1 MDKKYRRVR
10 VASIVL
16 FRTLARLHVTGLEH
30 IPETGAFL
38 LATNHISRLDT
49 PLLGATCPRQV
60 HALVAAKY
68 QDYPFFRW
76 FVNTVSGIWV
86 RRTDFDREAL
96 LKAVQILRGG
106 KVLGVAPEGTRS
118 ATADLQP
125 GRPGAAFLA
134 ARVEVPIVPV
144 GITGTQQMLPELR
157 RLRRP
162 ELRVVYG
169 APFYLPKMGRLN
181 SQELTE
187 ATDLIMRRIAALLP
201 RSYQGVYGLPEPQTA
216 SR

>member
-10 VASIVL
+10 TVLILL
-16 FRTLARLHVTGLEH
+16 FRYLSHLHVAGTEH
-30 IPETGAFL
+30 IPEEGAFL

-68 QDYPFFRW
+68 KDYPFFRW
-76 FVNTVSGIWV
+76 FVDTVNGIWV

-96 LKAVQILRGG
+96 LKAVSILREG

-118 ATADLQP
+118 PTANLQQ

-134 ARVEVPIVPV
+134 ARVGVPIIPV
-144 GITGTQQMLPELR
+144 GITGTQHMLPDLR
-157 RLRRP
+157 RFRRP
-162 ELRVVYG
+162 ELNVVYG
-169 APFYLPKMGRLN
+169 EPFHLPQTGRL
-181 SQELTE
+181 SSEDLSD

-201 RSYQGVYGLPEPQTA
+201 TAYQGVYASSGLQTVA
-216 SR
+216 G